1 MLLELNEL
9 LGSGL
14 VLLLLFFTGFFGTKF
29 KIPSVILFILLGIVL
44 GGVLTDNHLLHFAG
58 EIGIVLLFF
67 MLGMEFPIKQLL
79 TVAKKVLG
87 PGILDVV
94 LSFGITVIISGFF
107 GLDYLSAFIVGAVVY
122 ATSSSITAKLLE
134 SSNRLN
140 HPESD
145 FMLGLLIFE
154 DLVAPIMVAVLVG
167 FTAGES
173 ITFASISWLVVKLVT
188 LVVGAILIG
197 RSVFVHL
204 GPFFRRHVHGD
215 GIILF
220 VTGIALAYGG
230 LALYLGLS
238 EVLGAFLAG
247 IMMAEVRRTHEIEQ
261 IVVRSRDL
269 LMPLFFLY
277 FGTTIQ
283 FNDGIPMVGL
293 LLIVLTW
300 SILAKV
306 LVGVWGGRM
315 YGLSRPVALRAG
327 LSLTARGEFSIIIAA
342 LASVSLK
349 AFSSVFILASAM
361 VGIALFQF
369 APEIAKRIYGESKSK
384 DGVEVTQ

>member
-1 MLLELNEL
+1 MEINEL

-14 VLLLLFFTGFFGTKF
+14 VLLLLFFVGYFGTKF
-29 KIPSVILFILLGIVL
+29 RIPSVILFILLGIVL
-44 GGVLTDNHLLHFAG
+44 GGLLTDNHLLHFAG

-87 PGILDVV
+87 PGVLDVV
-94 LSFGITVIISGFF
+94 LSFGVTVLISALM
-107 GLDYLSAFIVGAVVY
+107 GLDFLSSFIVGAVVY

-134 SSNRLN
+134 SSNRMGN
-140 HPESD
+140 PESEL
-145 FMLGLLIFE
+145 MLGILIFE
-154 DLVAPIMVAVLVG
+154 DLVAPIMVAILVG
-167 FTAGES
+167 LTSGQAVS
-173 ITFASISWLVVKLVT
+173 LASMSWLVVKVIALVA
-188 LVVGAILIG
+188 GAILIG

-204 GPFFRRHVHGD
+204 GPFFRRHVNGD

-283 FNDGIPMVGL
+283 FNEGVPMLGL
-293 LLIVLTW
+293 LFVILIW
-300 SILAKV
+300 SILAKL
-306 LVGVWGGRM
+306 LVGVIGGRW
-315 YGLSRPVALRAG
+315 YGLSKRVSLRAG
-327 LSLTARGEFSIIIAA
+327 LSLTPRGEFSIIIAA

-361 VGIALFQF
+361 IGIALFQF
-369 APEIAKRIYGESKSK
+369 APDISKKIYGEPSSK
-384 DGVEVTQ
+384 DGVEVSQ